1 MVAIIYSCISLIHD
15 RRNGS
20 WNRELLSGVSISE
33 ILVAHLAVNVTIM
46 VIAIAESVLII
57 NFTMNFENHGNILM
71 EISIIV
77 LIYLAGV
84 FFGLLFSC
92 KFDDYTMA
100 IYVCMGIS
108 ILQIFITGSIW

>member
-20 WNRELLSGVSISE
+20 WNRELLSGVSIFE

-46 VIAIAESVLII
+46 VIAIAESLLVI
-57 NFTMNFENHGNILM
+57 NFTMSVANHGHILA
-71 EISIIV
+71 EVSLIV

-84 FFGLLFSC
+84 VFGLLFSC
-92 KFDDYTMA
+92 KFDDYTLA